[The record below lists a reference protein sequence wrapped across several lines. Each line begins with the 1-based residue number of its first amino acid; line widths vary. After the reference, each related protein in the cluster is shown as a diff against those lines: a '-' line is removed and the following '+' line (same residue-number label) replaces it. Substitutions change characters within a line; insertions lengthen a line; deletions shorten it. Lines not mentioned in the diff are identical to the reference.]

1 MMTSTETK
9 QDFLPNTLKLIDHFL
24 SDIIEDTQLIGEHSS
39 NSELCWNQKVSQITT
54 NISRFVEITTLLS
67 KLVMKRCQNKMS
79 EAREAHINLLFIIK
93 AMNQAHQKQDYI
105 ALEEL
110 IKYELKDNLIQWK
123 INLIPQI
130 KILILN

>member
-1 MMTSTETK
+1 MTSTETK